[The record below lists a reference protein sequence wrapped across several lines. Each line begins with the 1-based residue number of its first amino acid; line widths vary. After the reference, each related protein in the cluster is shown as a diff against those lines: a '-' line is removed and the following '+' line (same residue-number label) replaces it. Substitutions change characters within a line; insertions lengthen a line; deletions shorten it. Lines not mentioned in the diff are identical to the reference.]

1 MAGSDPA
8 KFRSLALVWGLS
20 LLLSALLAAAGR
32 RWSEPLTPQAL
43 MVWSL
48 LLLPPLLTGLLLL
61 RSWRLP
67 HAVDGGESE
76 ATNQEQQ
83 G

>member
-1 MAGSDPA
+1 MAGSDPG

-43 MVWSL
+43 TVWSL
-48 LLLPPLLTGLLLL
+48 LLLPPLLTGLWLL
-61 RSWRLP
+61 RGWRLS
-67 HAVDGGESE
+67 AAGDGGQSE
-76 ATNQEQQ
+76 TPNQEQQ
-83 G
+83 